1 MNKNFKLYIICWAIL
16 LALFNVICFV
26 TPNEAAG
33 LNKFGGAFWIGYIFI
48 TAAFIGQLVCA
59 YIAFKAE
66 NLKKLF
72 YNLPLITLSYTG
84 LVLMLVLGGAA
95 MAIPNLPAW
104 VGAIVCLLILGF
116 NAIAVIKANWAAE
129 IVESVDEK
137 IIDKTEF
144 IKNLITET
152 ESLISHAKNEQIKEE
167 CKKVYEAVRYSD
179 PMSNIRL
186 ADIECR
192 INEEFSVFTDAV
204 LSDNS
209 DNTEMCGKELL
220 NLLSERNSRCKNIKQ

>member
-1 MNKNFKLYIICWAIL
+1 M

-33 LNKFGGAFWIGYIFI
+33 LNKFGGAFWVGYIFI

-104 VGAIVCLLILGF
+104 VGAVICLLILGF
-116 NAIAVIKANWAAE
+116 NAAAIIKAKAAAE
-129 IVESVDEK
+129 LVESVDKK
-137 IIDKTEF
+137 ISRQTGF
-144 IKNLITET
+144 IKNLTAEA
-152 ESLISHAKNEQIKEE
+152 ESLVLHAKSDEVRAE
-167 CKKVYEAVRYSD
+167 CKRVYEAARYSD
-179 PMSNIRL
+179 PMSNVRL
-186 ADIECR
+186 ADIEEK
-192 INEEFSVFTDAV
+192 ITAEMQQLSEAV
-204 LSDNS
+204 ANNDSEITTLV
-209 DNTEMCGKELL
+209 TKELVAMIKD
-220 NLLSERNSRCKNIKQ
+220 RNSKCKILK

>member
-84 LVLMLVLGGAA
+84 LVLMLVFGGAA

-104 VGAIVCLLILGF
+104 VGAVICLLILGL
-116 NAIAVIKANWAAE
+116 NAIAIIKAKAATE
-129 IVESVDEK
+129 LVESVDKK
-137 IIDKTEF
+137 ISRQTGF
-144 IKNLITET
+144 IKNLTAEA
-152 ESLISHAKNEQIKEE
+152 ESLVSHAKSDEVRAE
-167 CKKVYEAVRYSD
+167 CKRVYEAARYSD

-186 ADIECR
+186 ADIEEK
-192 INEEFSVFTDAV
+192 ITAEMQQLSEAV
-204 LSDNS
+204 ANNDSEITTLV
-209 DNTEMCGKELL
+209 TKELVAMIKD
-220 NLLSERNSRCKNIKQ
+220 RNSKCKILK

>member
-1 MNKNFKLYIICWAIL
+1 MKKNFKLYIICWVIL
-16 LALFNVICFV
+16 LALFNIICFV

-33 LNKFGGAFWIGYIFI
+33 LSKFGGAFWVGYIFI

-84 LVLMLVLGGAA
+84 LVLTLAFGGAA

-104 VGAIVCLLILGF
+104 VGAVICLLILGL
-116 NAIAVIKANWAAE
+116 NAIAIIKAKAATE
-129 IVESVDEK
+129 LVESVDKK
-137 IIDKTEF
+137 ISRQTGF
-144 IKNLITET
+144 IKNLTAEA
-152 ESLISHAKNEQIKEE
+152 ESLVSHSKSDEVRAE
-167 CKKVYEAVRYSD
+167 CKKVYEAARYSD

-186 ADIECR
+186 ADIEEK
-192 INEEFSVFTDAV
+192 ITA
-204 LSDNS
+204 
-209 DNTEMCGKELL
+209 EMQQ
-220 NLLSERNSRCKNIKQ
+220 LSEAVASDDSEIAAAVARELIALIEDRNKRCRLLK

>member
-1 MNKNFKLYIICWAIL
+1 MKKNFKLYIICWAIL

-33 LNKFGGAFWIGYIFI
+33 LNKFGGAFWVGYIFI
-48 TAAFIGQLVCA
+48 TASFIGQLVCA

-84 LVLMLVLGGAA
+84 LILTLIFGGLA

-104 VGAIVCLLILGF
+104 VGAVICLLILGL
-116 NAIAVIKANWAAE
+116 NAIAIIKAKAATE
-129 IVESVDEK
+129 LVESVDKK
-137 IIDKTEF
+137 ISRQIGF
-144 IKNLITET
+144 IKNLTAEA
-152 ESLISHAKNEQIKEE
+152 ESLVSHSKSDEVRAE
-167 CKKVYEAVRYSD
+167 CKKVYEAARYSD

-186 ADIECR
+186 ADIEEK
-192 INEEFSVFTDAV
+192 ITA
-204 LSDNS
+204 
-209 DNTEMCGKELL
+209 EMQQ
-220 NLLSERNSRCKNIKQ
+220 LSEAVASDDSEIAAAVTRELIALIEDRNKRCRMLK

>member
-1 MNKNFKLYIICWAIL
+1 MKKNFKLYIICWAIL
-16 LALFNVICFV
+16 LALFNAICFV

-84 LVLMLVLGGAA
+84 LILTLIFGGAA

-104 VGAIVCLLILGF
+104 VGAVICLLILGL
-116 NAIAVIKANWAAE
+116 NAIAIIKAKAAAE
-129 IVESVDEK
+129 LVESVDKK
-137 IIDKTEF
+137 ISRQTGF
-144 IKNLITET
+144 IKNLTAEA
-152 ESLISHAKNEQIKEE
+152 ESFVSHAKSDEVRAE
-167 CKKVYEAVRYSD
+167 CKKVYEAARYSD
-179 PMSNIRL
+179 SMSNVRL
-186 ADIECR
+186 ADIEEK
-192 INEEFSVFTDAV
+192 ITAEMQQLSEAV
-204 LSDNS
+204 ANDDSEIATLV
-209 DNTEMCGKELL
+209 TKELVAMIKD
-220 NLLSERNSRCKNIKQ
+220 RNSKCKILK

>member
-84 LVLMLVLGGAA
+84 LILTLIFGGSA
-95 MAIPNLPAW
+95 MAIPNLPGW
-104 VGAIVCLLILGF
+104 VGAVVCLIILGF
-116 NAIAVIKANWAAE
+116 NAIAVIKAKAAAE
-129 IVESVDEK
+129 VVGKTDEK
-137 IIDKTEF
+137 IAADTAF
-144 IKNLITET
+144 IKELTAKAQNLVNRAGAPI
-152 ESLISHAKNEQIKEE
+152 LKDKCQ
-167 CKKVYEAVRYSD
+167 KVYDAVRYSD
-179 PMSNIRL
+179 PVSNAAL
-186 ADIECR
+186 ADTERKIR
-192 INEEFSVFTDAV
+192 EEFDTLTDAV
-204 LSDNS
+204 IADDLDL
-209 DNTEMCGKELL
+209 TESSVRELL
-220 NLLSERNSRCKNIKQ
+220 NLIEFRNNKCKMLK

>member
-1 MNKNFKLYIICWAIL
+1 MKKNFKLYIICWAIL

-33 LNKFGGAFWIGYIFI
+33 LNKFGGAFWVGYIFI

-104 VGAIVCLLILGF
+104 VGAVICLLILGF
-116 NAIAVIKANWAAE
+116 NAAAIIKAKAAAE
-129 IVESVDEK
+129 LVESVDKK
-137 IIDKTEF
+137 ISRQTGF
-144 IKNLITET
+144 IKNLTAEA
-152 ESLISHAKNEQIKEE
+152 ESLVLHAKSDEVRAE
-167 CKKVYEAVRYSD
+167 CKRVYEAARYSD
-179 PMSNIRL
+179 PMSNVRL
-186 ADIECR
+186 ADIEEK
-192 INEEFSVFTDAV
+192 ITAEMQQLSEAV
-204 LSDNS
+204 ANNDSEITTLV
-209 DNTEMCGKELL
+209 TKELVAMIKD
-220 NLLSERNSRCKNIKQ
+220 RNSKCKILK

>member
-16 LALFNVICFV
+16 LAFFNIICFV

-33 LNKFGGAFWIGYIFI
+33 LNKFGGAFWVGYIFI

-84 LVLMLVLGGAA
+84 LVLTLIFGGAA
-95 MAIPNLPAW
+95 MAIPNLPGWA
-104 VGAIVCLLILGF
+104 GAVICLLILGF
-116 NAIAVIKANWAAE
+116 NAIAIIKAKAAAE
-129 IVESVDEK
+129 LVESVDKK
-137 IIDKTEF
+137 ISRQTGF
-144 IKNLITET
+144 IKNLTAEA
-152 ESLISHAKNEQIKEE
+152 ESLVSHAKSDEVRAE
-167 CKKVYEAVRYSD
+167 CKRVYEAARYSD

-186 ADIECR
+186 ADIEEK
-192 INEEFSVFTDAV
+192 ITAEMQQLSEAV
-204 LSDNS
+204 ANDDSEITILI
-209 DNTEMCGKELL
+209 TKELVAMIKD
-220 NLLSERNSRCKNIKQ
+220 RNSKCKILK

>member
-84 LVLMLVLGGAA
+84 LILTLIFGGLA
-95 MAIPNLPAW
+95 MAIPNLPVL
-104 VGAIVCLLILGF
+104 VGAVTCLLILGF
-116 NAIAVIKANWAAE
+116 NAIAIIKAKAAAE
-129 IVESVDEK
+129 LVESVDKK
-137 IIDKTEF
+137 ISRQTGF
-144 IKNLITET
+144 IK
-152 ESLISHAKNEQIKEE
+152 SLTAEAENFVSHAKSDEVRAE
-167 CKKVYEAVRYSD
+167 CKKVYEAARYSD

-186 ADIECR
+186 ADIEEK
-192 INEEFSVFTDAV
+192 ITA
-204 LSDNS
+204 
-209 DNTEMCGKELL
+209 EMQQ
-220 NLLSERNSRCKNIKQ
+220 LSEAVANDDSEIAAAVANELIALIENRNSKCKDFK